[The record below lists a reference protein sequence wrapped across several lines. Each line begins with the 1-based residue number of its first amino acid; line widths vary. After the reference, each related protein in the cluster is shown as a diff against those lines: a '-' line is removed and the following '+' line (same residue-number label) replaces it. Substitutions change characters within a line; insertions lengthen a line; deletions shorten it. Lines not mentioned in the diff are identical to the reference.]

1 MTTARSSG
9 RLLGGAAAAADWSKQ
24 GAESVNCPRP
34 RGRRIGPLTALA
46 AARSVTVPVRASF
59 LTARASTVSALRSSS
74 DDKTQGPCP
83 LGSGQLPGPTCPVP

>member
-1 MTTARSSG
+1 
-9 RLLGGAAAAADWSKQ
+9 
-24 GAESVNCPRP
+24 
-34 RGRRIGPLTALA
+34 RIGPLAALA

-83 LGSGQLPGPTCPVP
+83 LGSGQLPGPTGPVP